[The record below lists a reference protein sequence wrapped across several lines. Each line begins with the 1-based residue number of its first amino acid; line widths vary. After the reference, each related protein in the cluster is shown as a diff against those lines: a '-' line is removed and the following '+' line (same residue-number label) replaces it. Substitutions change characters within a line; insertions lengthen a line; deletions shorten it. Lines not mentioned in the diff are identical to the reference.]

1 MPRLGRIIDLA
12 EALRLADSPQLPL
25 QHLVQGLQSA
35 DHARRSRIGRQLR
48 DYLGQHSDQVE
59 NVRVG

>member
-1 MPRLGRIIDLA
+1 MA

-25 QHLVQGLQSA
+25 QHLVQGIQSA